1 MKPYT
6 IAPTVIRAPQI
17 GFASKG
23 RRPSRPP
30 VVGEKV
36 ANLLIED
43 GGNLLL
49 EDDGVI
55 LTEKQ

>member
-6 IAPTVIRAPQI
+6 IAPAMIRAPQI
-17 GFASKG
+17 GFAAKG

-55 LTEKQ
+55 MLDKQ